1 MQDIIC
7 DLYVRV
13 STIEQAEEGYSLQAQ
28 EEKLRAYA
36 AAQGW
41 RINACHVDP
50 GYSGAKLD
58 RPGIQAV
65 IEDARQHRINKVV
78 TYKLDRL
85 SRSQKDTLYLI
96 EDVFQANH
104 VDYVS
109 MLESFDTGTPFGIA
123 MIGLLSVFAQLERQ
137 QIAERMTMGRIASAK
152 EGNWRGGSGVPI
164 GYRYLPKT
172 ATEPGRLVVDPYEA
186 QIVRDVF
193 SQFLSGKTYHAIYE
207 YCRGRYT
214 TSYGS
219 FAGGGANLIPSMLKN
234 RAYIGQIKYSGQWYP
249 GKHEPIIDLD
259 TFQRAQDA
267 IVAYE
272 NSLNEHKRKPYKSC
286 HLLTGFL
293 YCGECGARWCY
304 HTCHYKSKSGE
315 DRSYDTYTC
324 YTKAAH
330 KSQRKAERCS
340 IPVWSASELEQVV
353 WDQVKAIRYEDLQPE
368 PDATAEQIKAIEKH
382 IKDVD
387 TQLARLVDLYSIGT
401 LPISA
406 VQEKAQELNDDK
418 QRSINMADA
427 LRRNCTRPTED
438 ALLDALQRVQL
449 VSESDDM
456 EIKRDLLRV
465 LIKRIELLPDRQIR
479 IEWNI

>member
-1 MQDIIC
+1 MAAPVC

-13 STIEQAEEGYSLQAQ
+13 STTEQATEGYSLGEQ
-28 EEKLRAYA
+28 ESRLRAYA

-41 RINACHVDP
+41 TINACYVDP

-65 IEDARQHRINKVV
+65 IEDAEQHRINKVV

-96 EDVFQANH
+96 EDIFQANG

-109 MLESFDTGTPFGIA
+109 MTESFDTGTPFGVA

-137 QIAERMTMGRIASAK
+137 QIAERMTLGRIASAK

-186 QIVRDVF
+186 QIVRDVYA
-193 SQFLSGKTYHAIYE
+193 QFLAGKTYHAIYE

-219 FAGGGANLIPSMLKN
+219 FAGGGAALIPAMLQN
-234 RAYIGQIKYSGQWYP
+234 RAYIGQIKYAGEWYP
-249 GKHEPIIDLD
+249 GKHEPIIDPE
-259 TFQRAQDA
+259 TFQRVQDA
-267 IVAYE
+267 ILAY
-272 NSLNEHKRKPYKSC
+272 NASLAEHQRRPYKTG

-293 YCGECGARWCY
+293 FCGECGARWAY
-304 HTCHYKSKSGE
+304 HTCHYKTKAGE

-324 YTKAAH
+324 YTKNAH
-330 KSQRKAERCS
+330 KGQRRAERCS
-340 IPVWSASELEQVV
+340 IPVWSAPELEQLV
-353 WDQVKAIRYEDLQPE
+353 WDQVSALRFEDLQPK
-368 PDATAEQIKAIEKH
+368 PDAEAEKIRALEKH
-382 IKDVD
+382 LADIEA
-387 TQLARLVDLYSIGT
+387 QQARLVDLYTLGT
-401 LPISA
+401 LPLSA
-406 VQEKAQELNDDK
+406 VQEKAQALNEERDRTRDL
-418 QRSINMADA
+418 ADA
-427 LRRNCTRPTED
+427 LRRASTRPTAE
-438 ALLDALQRVQL
+438 ALADALQRVRAVRDSGDLEQQ
-449 VSESDDM
+449 
-456 EIKRDLLRV
+456 RDLLRILV
-465 LIKRIELLPDRQIR
+465 RRIVINPGREVR